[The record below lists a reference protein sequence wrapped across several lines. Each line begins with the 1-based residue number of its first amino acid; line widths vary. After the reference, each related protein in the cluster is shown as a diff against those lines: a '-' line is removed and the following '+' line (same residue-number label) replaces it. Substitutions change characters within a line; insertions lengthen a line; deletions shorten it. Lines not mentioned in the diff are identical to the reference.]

1 MGVLLDEARCHETS
15 ARIDHAT
22 VRNSSSIGIQV
33 SPIAGTQ
40 VTLDTVAVTNNAGI
54 AVRHI
59 TPGPSLSYR
68 NLTLQGNGDYDGAVS
83 LTNGKGIIGE
93 QLQQDLD
100 RLTYA
105 DIPVDIVFSQGPA
118 ELGL

>member
-1 MGVLLDEARCHETS
+1 
-15 ARIDHAT
+15 
-22 VRNSSSIGIQV
+22 
-33 SPIAGTQ
+33 
-40 VTLDTVAVTNNAGI
+40 
-54 AVRHI
+54 
-59 TPGPSLSYR
+59 
-68 NLTLQGNGDYDGAVS
+68 VS